1 MIRESRPAQAAC
13 QMEGTSCYF
22 NFRPRKEP
30 SRFQPESQL
39 QGIFLRHPRCHRC
52 LLGFGCTTILVLFAA
67 VIVLSIWVLQRKEA
81 TDALGKTS
89 SFQGPSNEMQPNSC
103 PDNCQTLRK
112 FLCNS
117 HHQNHSADNL
127 KCKLCPKN
135 WMLYENKCYWTSDE
149 KQTWNKSQNICAAKN
164 SQLAVFHNKEE
175 LDFIRRITDGAHLL
189 WIGLTTISG
198 AQEWSWI
205 DGSPLNTTLL
215 EVTGPAQANSCGML
229 KLNKVI
235 LEACTAVTK
244 WICEKDALLL

>member
-1 MIRESRPAQAAC
+1 MLWGRPVPFKDPAMKCNRTPAQ
-13 QMEGTSCYF
+13 
-22 NFRPRKEP
+22 
-30 SRFQPESQL
+30 
-39 QGIFLRHPRCHRC
+39 
-52 LLGFGCTTILVLFAA
+52 TTARLCA
-67 VIVLSIWVLQRKEA
+67 
-81 TDALGKTS
+81 
-89 SFQGPSNEMQPNSC
+89 SFSAIHITKIIQQCANVSLHLPLP
-103 PDNCQTLRK
+103 PQT
-112 FLCNS
+112 
-117 HHQNHSADNL
+117 DNL

>member
-1 MIRESRPAQAAC
+1 MMDERFFTPKHLRSH
-13 QMEGTSCYF
+13 
-22 NFRPRKEP
+22 NPRYKGL
-30 SRFQPESQL
+30 QPT
-39 QGIFLRHPRCHRC
+39 FLW
-52 LLGFGCTTILVLFAA
+52 LLLLLLLLLLF
-67 VIVLSIWVLQRKEA
+67 LHLP
-81 TDALGKTS
+81 L
-89 SFQGPSNEMQPNSC
+89 PP
-103 PDNCQTLRK
+103 QT
-112 FLCNS
+112 
-117 HHQNHSADNL
+117 DNL

-175 LDFIRRITDGAHLL
+175 LGCCFLHH
-189 WIGLTTISG
+189 
-198 AQEWSWI
+198 ENN
-205 DGSPLNTTLL
+205 PLSKQL